1 MARDPLV
8 ASDGG
13 SCRAPTRDSGSA
25 SGRAPFETAAT
36 GPACVWPDAAAAAVE
51 SGGSAAVRAREGGR
65 RGGGTAAAD
74 PGTAPSGRSCSSG
87 ATSPEI
93 DSGTAADVVAGAL
106 SAARAAS
113 P

>member
-25 SGRAPFETAAT
+25 LGRAPFETAAT
-36 GPACVWPDAAAAAVE
+36 GLACVWHDAAAAVE
-51 SGGSAAVRAREGGR
+51 SGGNVAVRAREGGR
-65 RGGGTAAAD
+65 RGGGTAAA

>member
-13 SCRAPTRDSGSA
+13 SCRAPTRDFGSA

-51 SGGSAAVRAREGGR
+51 SAAVRASVGGK
-65 RGGGTAAAD
+65 RGGDTAAAA

-93 DSGTAADVVAGAL
+93 DFGTAADVVAGAL